1 MATEKFCLKWN
12 DFESNISVA
21 FRDLRDEKEFFDITL
36 ACEDNQIQAHKVILS
51 ACSPF
56 FRNML
61 KVNPHQH
68 PLIYL
73 RGMKFAD
80 LESVLNFMYYG
91 EVNVAQDELNSFLA
105 VAEDL
110 RVKGLTQNKN
120 GESVPDPK
128 PRTPPVKT
136 HIPDRD
142 PPPPAK
148 RPRPT
153 PQAALPPPS
162 NPDDDIQEVVPVK
175 SEPKDSVPIL
185 PSPSGYHSQALVQ
198 QDEYDERYDE
208 YDQDGYDDQY
218 LGEGL
223 HQDTEKGSEEGNGE
237 ERKGCPDRKLLL
249 NYLQRTN
256 VGFSCTICGKQ
267 NSQRGNSMNHV
278 ESVHFPNLFE
288 YECYVCGKKANNY
301 NSLQVHISTNHRN
314 LKK

>member
-223 HQDTEKGSEEGNGE
+223 HQDTEKGLDGFLEHVGRSA
-237 ERKGCPDRKLLL
+237 DRVKPFYCKLCNIFTSTRRNLV
-249 NYLQRTN
+249 R
-256 VGFSCTICGKQ
+256 
-267 NSQRGNSMNHV
+267 NHV
-278 ESVHFPNLFE
+278 ESIHFPGMFSYYCSGCNKSFNS
-288 YECYVCGKKANNY
+288 NNA
-301 NSLQVHISTNHRN
+301 LAVHTSTFHKR
-314 LKK
+314 

>member
-223 HQDTEKGSEEGNGE
+223 HQDTEKGFSASDQSSLRDYAVFNQSINCYECSLCKKTALQKGNLMKHIE
-237 ERKGCPDRKLLL
+237 
-249 NYLQRTN
+249 N
-256 VGFSCTICGKQ
+256 I
-267 NSQRGNSMNHV
+267 
-278 ESVHFPNLFE
+278 HFPNSFVHTCRYCSKE
-288 YECYVCGKKANNY
+288 FNAKNNLY
-301 NSLQVHISTNHRN
+301 VHISKYHRN
-314 LKK
+314 KY

>member
-223 HQDTEKGSEEGNGE
+223 HQDTEKGCSKEDSSDLSQYILSDPETKKHRCLLCSFITNRPAKVRYHLEAIHFKGE
-237 ERKGCPDRKLLL
+237 YSYTCPE
-249 NYLQRTN
+249 
-256 VGFSCTICGKQ
+256 CGKTFQ
-267 NSQRGNSMNHV
+267 GRNALSCHMSQSHSSGGRAP
-278 ESVHFPNLFE
+278 HFLSN
-288 YECYVCGKKANNY
+288 
-301 NSLQVHISTNHRN
+301 
-314 LKK
+314 

>member
-1 MATEKFCLKWN
+1 M
-12 DFESNISVA
+12 
-21 FRDLRDEKEFFDITL
+21 
-36 ACEDNQIQAHKVILS
+36 
-51 ACSPF
+51 
-56 FRNML
+56 
-61 KVNPHQH
+61 
-68 PLIYL
+68 
-73 RGMKFAD
+73 
-80 LESVLNFMYYG
+80 
-91 EVNVAQDELNSFLA
+91 
-105 VAEDL
+105 
-110 RVKGLTQNKN
+110 TQNKN

-162 NPDDDIQEVVPVK
+162 NTDDDIQEVVPVK

-223 HQDTEKGSEEGNGE
+223 HQDTEKG
-237 ERKGCPDRKLLL
+237 RKLCPIHQSAILM
-249 NYLQRTN
+249 
-256 VGFSCTICGKQ
+256 Q
-267 NSQRGNSMNHV
+267 N
-278 ESVHFPNLFE
+278 
-288 YECYVCGKKANNY
+288 
-301 NSLQVHISTNHRN
+301 
-314 LKK
+314 